1 MEGYDGGKGFVG
13 GDPSGEKR
21 KAIQYGA
28 AWSGRCVCRDGWGVC
43 TPPPAFLAMGTLK
56 GLGRRCV
63 DH

>member
-28 AWSGRCVCRDGWGVC
+28 AWSGRCVG
-43 TPPPAFLAMGTLK
+43 ALS
-56 GLGRRCV
+56 RCV
-63 DH
+63 ALGWEAICCSWREICSSGVVL

>member
-43 TPPPAFLAMGTLK
+43 TPPPPS
-56 GLGRRCV
+56 
-63 DH
+63 